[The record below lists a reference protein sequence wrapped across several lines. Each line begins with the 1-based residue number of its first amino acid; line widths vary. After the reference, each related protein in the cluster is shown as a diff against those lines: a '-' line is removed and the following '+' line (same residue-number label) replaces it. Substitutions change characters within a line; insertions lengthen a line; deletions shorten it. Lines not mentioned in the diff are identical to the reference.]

1 MNATFAYLGVP
12 LAAFLLLA
20 FNVPRAEASTIV
32 IAPGDTTFPATVQ
45 QGDTLVIEQGAAA
58 DLSLTNHGMVINRG
72 TVSGTIANQ
81 ESGKIVNEQGATMGA
96 LIDNRGTF
104 ENRGDYASPQAGGTF
119 ENRATGRVDNYGYF
133 DAHTLNVE
141 NRGHFAVMS
150 GGTFVIFNGVTFTN
164 DGGELSNSGTFR
176 LSKATEFKNIN
187 GGAVV
192 NNAGGEFFSGG
203 YGTGSGVE
211 FVNNAMVSNAGIFTN
226 HDTFYNNGAFNNSGT
241 LYNRQI
247 GFTSPLFANAGTLDN
262 SGNLLNLDDSDMST
276 PVTIRNS
283 GTLNNWA
290 SMSNTGADAVVENGC
305 DATFNNAGT
314 FAGTPAVDTCP
325 SHSTIHMPAPT
336 ASAGYG
342 VYEAKPARAEYVTAE
357 SQLAGD
363 SVDSITLRLKKV
375 GDISGYAQVGV
386 FNEDLS
392 AKKLFGTLDVSTL
405 TESYADYEF
414 KVDGLYTIQ
423 PGDRIGIK
431 YADGTYSSWVSVMLD
446 LDPAGQAFDGS
457 ASFHQHYQS
466 GAWHSNEGRD
476 LYMILKQTQG

>member
-1 MNATFAYLGVP
+1 MNATFAYLGVS

-20 FNVPRAEASTIV
+20 LNVPRAEAATTV

-45 QGDTLVIEQGAAA
+45 QGDTLVIEQGAEA
-58 DLSLTNHGMVINRG
+58 DLSLTNHGTVINRG
-72 TVSGTIANQ
+72 TVSGTIANE
-81 ESGKIVNEQGATMGA
+81 ESGSIINEQGATVWA
-96 LIDNRGTF
+96 IIDNRGTF
-104 ENRGDYASPQAGGTF
+104 ENRGDYASPQTGGTF

-141 NRGHFAVMS
+141 NNGHFAVMS

-164 DGGELSNSGTFR
+164 DGGEVSNSGTFR

-203 YGTGSGVE
+203 YGTGSAVE
-211 FVNNAMVSNAGIFTN
+211 FVNNAIVSNAGIFTN

-247 GFTSPLFANAGTLDN
+247 GFTAPLFANAGTLDN
-262 SGNLLNLDDSDMST
+262 SGNLINLDDSDMLT
-276 PVTIRNS
+276 PVTISNS

-290 SMSNTGADAVVENGC
+290 SMSNTGADAVIENGC
-305 DATFNNAGT
+305 GATFNNTGT
-314 FAGTPAVDTCP
+314 FAGNPAVDACA
-325 SHSTIHMPAPT
+325 SHYTIHMLAPT

-342 VYEAKPARAEYVTAE
+342 VYGAKPARAEYVTAE

-363 SVDSITLRLKKV
+363 SVDSITLRLKNV
-375 GDISGYAQVGV
+375 GDISGDAQVGV

-392 AKKLFGTLDVSTL
+392 VKKLFGKLDVSTL
-405 TESYADYEF
+405 TESYQDYEF
-414 KVDGLYTIQ
+414 TADGLYTIQ

-431 YADGTYSSWVSVMLD
+431 YAGGTDSSWVAVMLD
-446 LDPAGQAFDGS
+446 LDPAGEAFDGS

-466 GAWHSNEGRD
+466 GAWHGNEGRD
-476 LYMILKQTQG
+476 LYMILKQTHG